1 MRCSKCRKKIEKGI
15 KFCPYCGM
23 NLYLNTPVGQKKGSK
38 KGRHRK
44 KYLLILILLLFL
56 VCLGIV
62 MWIILSREI
71 NRNMLS
77 FMTGS
82 DKQNISYGAVMH
94 DNGDITYR
102 PGPNQI
108 SYDKESGEIYF
119 NNLLMV
125 YTFTDLSDEAAQ
137 KLADSVN
144 GEIVG
149 DISGAVNAQ
158 QILVRE
164 SEFEELNDL
173 ANKLMEFDDVLFA
186 QVDYPIQLNEN
197 AVDSNP
203 WSEDKGNPDTDRGN
217 EKNPGGNDWWAE
229 AVGAYTAWEYSDKG
243 SPVKVGIIDSGFD
256 IDHTDLEGQISFLP
270 DYSVNS
276 EDDHGTHVAGLIGAK
291 NNSDGIRGV
300 ADTSNLVCVDWN
312 PDSNTSY
319 LSSGE
324 YTEITKQLIEHNVQ
338 VINNSW
344 AIGDFYSKEGY
355 TRLLF
360 GDSNDIVFLLQY
372 LAVHV
377 NGAYDS
383 YVKSVESDVKRTGL
397 DCIVMMTELLLN
409 GEKDFLIVQGA
420 GNGYCDM
427 NKGVNTKY
435 GGFYD
440 AIDKSFFNLLPSVKR
455 NELFQ
460 HKITYD
466 NIDEH
471 ILVVGAVK
479 NKTDK
484 KGNYKITSFSNYGN
498 NVDICAPGE
507 EIFSTVCNNMYKQDS
522 GTSMAAP
529 IVSGSAALL
538 WSLKPDMTASEVKE
552 LLISSAVTQAVG
564 VGDGKGSQY
573 PMLNVGNA
581 AETLI
586 NANMVDSNDKLVV
599 PITEQDTDEDTS
611 NGLEDDGTKN
621 STTVSENENFKC
633 LLTSDND
640 ISQRTIGNVIFSWE
654 SNYDKERGTYG
665 TIYVTQNGKT
675 TPFVTEKNLNAYIV
689 TNGTD
694 VFYSTQDSGSEA
706 VVYKKQLTDDA
717 AGECLFS
724 TSVDTSFSLAGYYDS
739 KLYYIKELDPGRFYE
754 YSFTTQEHR
763 LLAENVTHVT
773 QQNHHF
779 YLQPYYGDA
788 GVTSS
793 LRCLDADNGKI
804 IVISDNLC
812 VLGRD
817 PWNIIDEKIYYLE
830 YADLKD
836 YYSGPVQVIVMRCNM
851 DGSKKEILIGELEM
865 TSMIS
870 ITGEGITYLDTNG
883 DTRTMSF
890 AERD

>member
-1 MRCSKCRKKIEKGI
+1 MRVKQMKCPKCRKKIEKGI

-23 NLYLNTPVGQKKGSK
+23 NLCQDTSVGQKKGSK

-62 MWIILSREI
+62 MWVILSREI

-108 SYDKESGEIYF
+108 SYDKECGEIYF

-149 DISGAVNAQ
+149 DISGAINAQ

-173 ANKLMEFDDVLFA
+173 ANKLMESDDVLFA

-229 AVGAYTAWEYSDKG
+229 AVGAYTAWEYSGKG
-243 SPVKVGIIDSGFD
+243 SPVNVGIIDSGFD

-409 GEKDFLIVQGA
+409 GEKDFLIVQAA

-440 AIDKSFFNLLPSVKR
+440 VIDENFFNLLPSVKR

-484 KGNYKITSFSNYGN
+484 KGNYKMTSFSNYGN

-581 AETLI
+581 VRTLMNQSRSLSELEGAYEDSEDFI
-586 NANMVDSNDKLVV
+586 LLTALCGENGNLCCELEFDSIDGNDHERLKFEWDGTNKQIDVLTNDQNNYVFTMEFIEGKVKLNNQEGLPFDQVVLEKSNVLIVANMTLAVKNYFNQYKGDKLEKSDSYVY
-599 PITEQDTDEDTS
+599 PTE
-611 NGLEDDGTKN
+611 GIYN
-621 STTVSENENFKC
+621 SGYGE
-633 LLTSDND
+633 
-640 ISQRTIGNVIFSWE
+640 SW
-654 SNYDKERGTYG
+654 S
-665 TIYVTQNGKT
+665 
-675 TPFVTEKNLNAYIV
+675 
-689 TNGTD
+689 
-694 VFYSTQDSGSEA
+694 
-706 VVYKKQLTDDA
+706 
-717 AGECLFS
+717 
-724 TSVDTSFSLAGYYDS
+724 
-739 KLYYIKELDPGRFYE
+739 
-754 YSFTTQEHR
+754 
-763 LLAENVTHVT
+763 
-773 QQNHHF
+773 
-779 YLQPYYGDA
+779 
-788 GVTSS
+788 
-793 LRCLDADNGKI
+793 
-804 IVISDNLC
+804 IVISENGKEKYIVRISSPECDVVGQASVYWYDEWNQALINSNLESLEEL
-812 VLGRD
+812 VTFS
-817 PWNIIDEKIYYLE
+817 IY
-830 YADLKD
+830 D
-836 YYSGPVQVIVMRCNM
+836 YFDFG
-851 DGSKKEILIGELEM
+851 
-865 TSMIS
+865 
-870 ITGEGITYLDTNG
+870 
-883 DTRTMSF
+883 
-890 AERD
+890 